1 MLTASYGTVRKGEG
15 SGRQSSGL
23 EYAKPMFF
31 GPGVRGRTQPTY
43 PQLHIY
49 TYNLYTHID
58 FCTNSATLQQ
68 SMTVISFLNQ
78 KGGVG
83 KTTLALHV
91 AAALAQSSRVLVVD
105 ADPQGSALD
114 WAAARSKDPVAFPVI
129 GLPKSNLHKQIPSIG
144 RDYQW
149 VIVDGPP
156 RVNEI
161 SKAAIAASDLVVI
174 PVLPSPFDVW
184 AAEEILTLIAECA
197 VITPRLQARFVVNR
211 LFPGTTLAREVTD
224 ALAALPDK
232 VPIFTTAI
240 RNRTE
245 YAKALRAGGT
255 ALETQRNGPA
265 AHDVLALIDEFVT
278 LLQPKEDHR
287 DGE

>member
-1 MLTASYGTVRKGEG
+1 LGKIIAI
-15 SGRQSSGL
+15 
-23 EYAKPMFF
+23 A
-31 GPGVRGRTQPTY
+31 
-43 PQLHIY
+43 
-49 TYNLYTHID
+49 
-58 FCTNSATLQQ
+58 
-68 SMTVISFLNQ
+68 NQ

>member
-1 MLTASYGTVRKGEG
+1 MLHYGK
-15 SGRQSSGL
+15 
-23 EYAKPMFF
+23 
-31 GPGVRGRTQPTY
+31 
-43 PQLHIY
+43 
-49 TYNLYTHID
+49 
-58 FCTNSATLQQ
+58 

-91 AAALAQSSRVLVVD
+91 AAALARSSRVLVVD

-161 SKAAIAASDLVVI
+161 AKAAIAASDLVII

-197 VITPRLQARFVVNR
+197 VIAPRLQARFAVNR

-232 VPIFTTAI
+232 VPVFTTAI

-265 AHDVLALIDEFVT
+265 AHDVLALVDEFMT